1 MLISRIIKAGS
12 YEKYNR
18 LMLHNG
24 ESWTVWSVLYT
35 RMNWTRDS
43 NIKTIHCTSLWGFHL
58 TASSIKAS
66 SFWQSSWELD
76 WILLD
81 SSEDWAKSQREKV
94 SQTGGVRL
102 VTHSPSSVPLVP
114 FLAFL
119 FRPSIP
125 EVKPRGIPKQSTFVQ
140 FIYLLWYI
148 ETSSMSP
155 GDPYLKHIRI
165 IIHRN
170 QLSSSPRDLRILYY

>member
-1 MLISRIIKAGS
+1 MKSIIDLCYTMVSHEQSGQF
-12 YEKYNR
+12 YIQE
-18 LMLHNG
+18 
-24 ESWTVWSVLYT
+24 WTGRGIAILKQY
-35 RMNWTRDS
+35 
-43 NIKTIHCTSLWGFHL
+43 CTSLWGFHL

-66 SFWQSSWELD
+66 SFWQSSWALD

-102 VTHSPSSVPLVP
+102 VTHSPSSVPLVS